1 MKVYCLLLLC
11 HLKPDVD
18 MLYSC
23 MSKSPYCCSSRRL
36 RPFINPSTPSLFLHF
51 PPLPSSPNPSSLSTF
66 LLLPFLGNPNHSP
79 RSTTNRATTI
89 GIRTCTPAFCAIAP
103 TANGKTAAPPP
114 PTAAANPIA
123 ETCKCLGRRAVAATM
138 APGNRGARQRPSRET
153 KTAEARKEGTSQKR
167 RWNVMA
173 RVRYICWGSEEVS
186 PKLIVVALVSS

>member
-1 MKVYCLLLLC
+1 MKVYSLLLLC
-11 HLKPDVD
+11 FRLG
-18 MLYSC
+18 MLCYCVSEP
-23 MSKSPYCCSSRRL
+23 SYCCSSRRL
-36 RPFINPSTPSLFLHF
+36 RLFINPSTPSLFLHF
-51 PPLPSSPNPSSLSTF
+51 PPLSSSLSPSSPSA
-66 LLLPFLGNPNHSP
+66 LLLPPFLGNPNHSP

-103 TANGKTAAPPP
+103 TANGNTAAPPP

-123 ETCKCLGRRAVAATM
+123 ETCRCLGRRAVAATM
-138 APGNRGARQRPSRET
+138 APGNKGARQRPRRET
-153 KTAEARKEGTSQKR
+153 KTADARKEGTSQKR